1 MVYQW
6 EQHKNACY
14 QLYINERRSLE
25 DIMVHMK
32 NVYQFTPRLVTI
44 PGVSER
50 ELALDSHGLLQQT
63 CFPSAV

>member
-32 NVYQFTPRLVTI
+32 NVYQFTPRLVYSRRKRT
-44 PGVSER
+44 
-50 ELALDSHGLLQQT
+50 ELALDLHGLLQQT
-63 CFPSAV
+63 CFSSAV